1 MYVIVLILFMG
12 GSHQIGSNQILYPNQ
27 EMCETDRAVMLQ
39 KLENTKPTPDSFVIT
54 KCVEMSFA
62 KESKGIA
69 L

>member
-1 MYVIVLILFMG
+1 MYIIVLLFFVN
-12 GSHQIGSNQILYPNQ
+12 GSHQVASNQILYPNE
-27 EMCETDRAVMLQ
+27 EMCQTDRAVMLQ

>member
-1 MYVIVLILFMG
+1 MYVLIVVMFVNG
-12 GSHQIGSNQILYPNQ
+12 THKVASDQILYPNQ
-27 EMCETDRAVMLQ
+27 EMCEVAEVVLSQ
-39 KLENTKPTPDSFVIT
+39 KLESAKPTPDSFVIT

>member
-1 MYVIVLILFMG
+1 MYVIVLVMFAG
-12 GSHQIGSNQILYPNQ
+12 GGHKIASDQILYPNQ
-27 EMCETDRAVMLQ
+27 EMCEVAEVVLLQ
-39 KLENTKPTPDSFVIT
+39 KLEASKPTPDSFVIT